1 MKNKNKLII
10 IISIVLI
17 VSIFAIWF
25 FNRTFTVTID
35 YGNEKKYLKVKYN
48 SKLDEKDILDKEK
61 LGDKFINYHIVNKD
75 GVSNLIFS
83 LDTKI
88 TKNIEIK
95 AMYENDIETI
105 KVSFDS
111 NGGTQ
116 IESLTIE
123 KGSKLVLPKSPTK
136 EGYIFKNWKDK
147 EGNIIKNG
155 TVLKNDITL
164 YAVYEKES
172 KPTEKKPSENKPVE
186 NKPVENKPT
195 ENKPTENKPVEN
207 KSTEPVVKEVSV
219 EGVKLNTD
227 KKEIVANTVDKL
239 VATISPS
246 NATDKSLTWSSDNE
260 KVVTVDKNGNI
271 KGVGFGEANITV
283 KTSNGKTATAKVY
296 SNPKS
301 ITLASATTKY
311 ISLYGTQKKATYTIK
326 IDGNGLVVPNDAIKW
341 DAPDAFGSTAP
352 VSINTSGNIINFFAR
367 EVGSMR
373 QVSAT
378 IKVGSL
384 SSKFIINVEPK
395 ISIYNTGSGINC
407 SEYDGRLRCS
417 YKGEK
422 VLKLNSN
429 VPVDWT
435 IGNSAAI
442 ERVDKKGKQELVMYV
457 KYAAQTGIN
466 IKAKTN
472 AGQTKEIVLT
482 PQL

>member
-172 KPTEKKPSENKPVE
+172 KPTEKKPSENKPSE

-195 ENKPTENKPVEN
+195 ENKP
-207 KSTEPVVKEVSV
+207 SEPVVKEVSV

-367 EVGSMR
+367 EVFSMR

-435 IGNSAAI
+435 IGSSNAI

-466 IKAKTN
+466 IKVKTN

>member
-1 MKNKNKLII
+1 MKNNNKLII

-105 KVSFDS
+105 KLSFDS

-172 KPTEKKPSENKPVE
+172 KPTENKPVE
-186 NKPVENKPT
+186 NKPVENKP
-195 ENKPTENKPVEN
+195 
-207 KSTEPVVKEVSV
+207 TEPVVKEVSV

>member
-172 KPTEKKPSENKPVE
+172 KPTENKPVE
-186 NKPVENKPT
+186 NKP
-195 ENKPTENKPVEN
+195 
-207 KSTEPVVKEVSV
+207 TEPVVKEVSV

-472 AGQTKEIVLT
+472 AGQTKEIFLT

>member
-75 GVSNLIFS
+75 GVSNLIFN

-105 KVSFDS
+105 KVDFDS
-111 NGGTQ
+111 NGGTK

-155 TVLKNDITL
+155 TVLENDITL

-172 KPTEKKPSENKPVE
+172 KPTENKPSENKPTE
-186 NKPVENKPT
+186 SKPT
-195 ENKPTENKPVEN
+195 ENKPSENKP
-207 KSTEPVVKEVSV
+207 TEPVVKEVSV
-219 EGVKLNTD
+219 EGVKLNTN

-326 IDGNGLVVPNDAIKW
+326 IDGNGLVVPNDAIEW

-352 VSINTSGNIINFFAR
+352 VSINTSGNVIDFFAR
-367 EVGSMR
+367 EVFSMR

-422 VLKLNSN
+422 VLKLHSN

-435 IGNSAAI
+435 IGSSNAI
-442 ERVDKKGKQELVMYV
+442 ERIDKKENQELVMYV

>member
-75 GVSNLIFS
+75 GVSNLIFN

-105 KVSFDS
+105 KVDFDS
-111 NGGTQ
+111 DGGTK

-155 TVLKNDITL
+155 TVLENDITL

-172 KPTEKKPSENKPVE
+172 KPTENKPS
-186 NKPVENKPT
+186 ENKPT
-195 ENKPTENKPVEN
+195 ENKPSENKPSEN
-207 KSTEPVVKEVSV
+207 KPTESKPSENKPSEPVVKEVSV
-219 EGVKLNTD
+219 EGVKLNTN
-227 KKEIVANTVDKL
+227 KKEIVANTMDKL

-326 IDGNGLVVPNDAIKW
+326 IDGNGLVVPNDAIEW

-352 VSINTSGNIINFFAR
+352 VSINTSGNVIDFFAR
-367 EVGSMR
+367 EVFSMR

-384 SSKFIINVEPK
+384 SRKFIINVEPK

-422 VLKLNSN
+422 VLKLHSN

-435 IGNSAAI
+435 IGSSNAI
-442 ERVDKKGKQELVMYV
+442 ERIDKKENQELVMYV

>member
-1 MKNKNKLII
+1 MKNNNKLII
-10 IISIVLI
+10 IISIVLMF
-17 VSIFAIWF
+17 SIFAIWF

-48 SKLDEKDILDKEK
+48 SKLDEKDILNKEK

-88 TKNIEIK
+88 KKNIEIK

-116 IESLTIE
+116 MESLTIE

-186 NKPVENKPT
+186 NKPT
-195 ENKPTENKPVEN
+195 ENKPSENKP
-207 KSTEPVVKEVSV
+207 TEPVVKEVSV
-219 EGVKLNTD
+219 EGVILNTD

-326 IDGNGLVVPNDAIKW
+326 IDGNGLVVPNDAIEW

-352 VSINTSGNIINFFAR
+352 VSINTSGNVIDFFAR
-367 EVGSMR
+367 EVFSMR

-422 VLKLNSN
+422 VLKLHSN

-435 IGNSAAI
+435 IGSSNAI
-442 ERVDKKGKQELVMYV
+442 ERIDKKENQELVMYV

>member
-164 YAVYEKES
+164 YAVYEKEN
-172 KPTEKKPSENKPVE
+172 KPTEK
-186 NKPVENKPT
+186 KPT

-207 KSTEPVVKEVSV
+207 KPTEPVVKEVSV

-227 KKEIVANTVDKL
+227 KKEIVANTIDKL

>member
-123 KGSKLVLPKSPTK
+123 KGSKLVLPKLPTK

-164 YAVYEKES
+164 YAAYEKES

-195 ENKPTENKPVEN
+195 ENKPVENKP
-207 KSTEPVVKEVSV
+207 TEPVVKEVSV

-311 ISLYGTQKKATYTIK
+311 ISLYGTQKKATYTI
-326 IDGNGLVVPNDAIKW
+326 
-341 DAPDAFGSTAP
+341 T
-352 VSINTSGNIINFFAR
+352 VSYTH
-367 EVGSMR
+367 
-373 QVSAT
+373 
-378 IKVGSL
+378 
-384 SSKFIINVEPK
+384 
-395 ISIYNTGSGINC
+395 
-407 SEYDGRLRCS
+407 
-417 YKGEK
+417 
-422 VLKLNSN
+422 
-429 VPVDWT
+429 
-435 IGNSAAI
+435 
-442 ERVDKKGKQELVMYV
+442 
-457 KYAAQTGIN
+457 
-466 IKAKTN
+466 
-472 AGQTKEIVLT
+472 LT
-482 PQL
+482 LPTTQAV

>member
-61 LGDKFINYHIVNKD
+61 LGDKFINYHIVNKG
-75 GVSNLIFS
+75 GVSNLIFN

-105 KVSFDS
+105 KVDFDS
-111 NGGTQ
+111 DGGTK

-155 TVLKNDITL
+155 TVLENDITL

-172 KPTEKKPSENKPVE
+172 KPTENKPSENKPTESKPSE
-186 NKPVENKPT
+186 NKPSENKPS
-195 ENKPTENKPVEN
+195 ENKP
-207 KSTEPVVKEVSV
+207 SEPVVKEVSV

-326 IDGNGLVVPNDAIKW
+326 IDGNGLVVPNDAIEW

-352 VSINTSGNIINFFAR
+352 VSINTSGNVIDFFAR
-367 EVGSMR
+367 EVFSMR

-384 SSKFIINVEPK
+384 SRKFIINVEPK

-422 VLKLNSN
+422 VLKLHSN

-435 IGNSAAI
+435 IGSSNAI
-442 ERVDKKGKQELVMYV
+442 ERIDKKENQELVMYV

>member
-1 MKNKNKLII
+1 MKNNNKLII
-10 IISIVLI
+10 IISIVLMF
-17 VSIFAIWF
+17 SIFAIWF

-75 GVSNLIFS
+75 GVSNLIFN

-105 KVSFDS
+105 KVDFDS
-111 NGGTQ
+111 DGGTK

-155 TVLKNDITL
+155 TVLKNDTTL

-172 KPTEKKPSENKPVE
+172 KPTEKKPTEKKPSESKPS
-186 NKPVENKPT
+186 ENKPT
-195 ENKPTENKPVEN
+195 ESKPSENKP
-207 KSTEPVVKEVSV
+207 TEPVVKEVSV

-326 IDGNGLVVPNDAIKW
+326 IDGNGLAVPNDAIEW

-352 VSINTSGNIINFFAR
+352 VSINTSGNVIDFFAR
-367 EVGSMR
+367 EVFSMR

-384 SSKFIINVEPK
+384 SRKFIINVEPK

-422 VLKLNSN
+422 VLKLHSN

-435 IGNSAAI
+435 IGSSNAI
-442 ERVDKKGKQELVMYV
+442 ERIDKKENQELVMYV

>member
-75 GVSNLIFS
+75 GVSNLIFN

-105 KVSFDS
+105 KVDFDS
-111 NGGTQ
+111 DGGTK

-155 TVLKNDITL
+155 TVLENDITL

-172 KPTEKKPSENKPVE
+172 KPTENKPSENKPS
-186 NKPVENKPT
+186 ENKPT
-195 ENKPTENKPVEN
+195 ESKPSENKP
-207 KSTEPVVKEVSV
+207 TEPVVKEVSV

-326 IDGNGLVVPNDAIKW
+326 IDGNGLVVPNDAIEW

-352 VSINTSGNIINFFAR
+352 VSINTSGNVIDFFAR
-367 EVGSMR
+367 EVFSMR

-422 VLKLNSN
+422 VLKLHSN

-435 IGNSAAI
+435 IGSSNAI
-442 ERVDKKGKQELVMYV
+442 ERIDKKESQELVMYV

>member
-75 GVSNLIFS
+75 GVSNLIFN

-105 KVSFDS
+105 KVDFDS
-111 NGGTQ
+111 NGGTK

-155 TVLKNDITL
+155 TVLENDITL

-172 KPTEKKPSENKPVE
+172 KPTENKPSENKPTE
-186 NKPVENKPT
+186 SKPT
-195 ENKPTENKPVEN
+195 ENKPSENKPTES
-207 KSTEPVVKEVSV
+207 KPSETKPTEPVVKEVSV
-219 EGVKLNTD
+219 EGVKLNTN

-326 IDGNGLVVPNDAIKW
+326 IDGNGLVVPNDAIEW

-352 VSINTSGNIINFFAR
+352 VSINTSGNVIDFFAR
-367 EVGSMR
+367 EVFSMR

-384 SSKFIINVEPK
+384 SRKFIINVEPK

-422 VLKLNSN
+422 VLKLHSN

-435 IGNSAAI
+435 IGSSNAI
-442 ERVDKKGKQELVMYV
+442 ERIDKKENQELVMYV

>member
-1 MKNKNKLII
+1 MKNNNKLII

-75 GVSNLIFS
+75 GVSNLIFN

-105 KVSFDS
+105 KVDFDS
-111 NGGTQ
+111 DGGTK

-155 TVLKNDITL
+155 TVLKNDTTL

-172 KPTEKKPSENKPVE
+172 KPTEKKPTEKKPSE

-195 ENKPTENKPVEN
+195 ENKPSENKPTENKP
-207 KSTEPVVKEVSV
+207 TEPVVKEVSV
-219 EGVKLNTD
+219 EGVKLNTN

-326 IDGNGLVVPNDAIKW
+326 IDGNGLVVPNDAIEW

-352 VSINTSGNIINFFAR
+352 VSINTSGNVIDFFAR
-367 EVGSMR
+367 EVFSMR

-422 VLKLNSN
+422 VLKLHSN

-435 IGNSAAI
+435 IGSSNAI
-442 ERVDKKGKQELVMYV
+442 ERIDKKESQELVMYV

-482 PQL
+482 PQM

>member
-1 MKNKNKLII
+1 MKNNNKLII

-105 KVSFDS
+105 KVNFDS

-172 KPTEKKPSENKPVE
+172 KPTEKKPVE

-195 ENKPTENKPVEN
+195 ENKP
-207 KSTEPVVKEVSV
+207 TEPVVKEVSV

-435 IGNSAAI
+435 IGSSNAI

>member
-1 MKNKNKLII
+1 MKNNNKLII

-105 KVSFDS
+105 KVNFDS

-172 KPTEKKPSENKPVE
+172 KPTE

-195 ENKPTENKPVEN
+195 ENKPVENKP
-207 KSTEPVVKEVSV
+207 TEPVVKEVSV

>member
-75 GVSNLIFS
+75 GVSNLIFN

-105 KVSFDS
+105 KVDFDS
-111 NGGTQ
+111 NGGTK

-155 TVLKNDITL
+155 TVLENDITL

-172 KPTEKKPSENKPVE
+172 KPTENKPSENKPTESKPSE
-186 NKPVENKPT
+186 NKPSENKPT
-195 ENKPTENKPVEN
+195 ESKPSENKP
-207 KSTEPVVKEVSV
+207 SEPVVKEVSV
-219 EGVKLNTD
+219 EGVKLNTN
-227 KKEIVANTVDKL
+227 KKEIVANTMDKL

-326 IDGNGLVVPNDAIKW
+326 IDGNGLVVPNDAIEW

-352 VSINTSGNIINFFAR
+352 VSINTSGNVIDFFAR
-367 EVGSMR
+367 EVFSMR

-384 SSKFIINVEPK
+384 SRKFIINVEPK

-422 VLKLNSN
+422 VLKLHSN

-435 IGNSAAI
+435 IGSSNAI
-442 ERVDKKGKQELVMYV
+442 ERIDKKENQELVMYV

>member
-1 MKNKNKLII
+1 MKNNNKLII

-48 SKLDEKDILDKEK
+48 RKLDEKDILDKEK

-172 KPTEKKPSENKPVE
+172 KPTEKKPSENKSVE
-186 NKPVENKPT
+186 NKPVENKP
-195 ENKPTENKPVEN
+195 
-207 KSTEPVVKEVSV
+207 TEPVVKEVSV

-227 KKEIVANTVDKL
+227 KKEIVANTIDKL

>member
-75 GVSNLIFS
+75 GVSNLIFN

-105 KVSFDS
+105 KVDFDS
-111 NGGTQ
+111 NGGTK

-155 TVLKNDITL
+155 TVLENDITL

-172 KPTEKKPSENKPVE
+172 KPTENKPTESKPTENKPSENKPSE
-186 NKPVENKPT
+186 NKPSENKP
-195 ENKPTENKPVEN
+195 
-207 KSTEPVVKEVSV
+207 TEPVVKEVSV
-219 EGVKLNTD
+219 EGVKLNTN

-326 IDGNGLVVPNDAIKW
+326 IDGNGLVVPNDAIEW

-352 VSINTSGNIINFFAR
+352 VSINTSGNVIDFFAR
-367 EVGSMR
+367 EVFSMR

-384 SSKFIINVEPK
+384 SRKFIINVEPK

-422 VLKLNSN
+422 VLKLHSN

-435 IGNSAAI
+435 IGSSNAI
-442 ERVDKKGKQELVMYV
+442 ERIDKKESQELVMYV

>member
-1 MKNKNKLII
+1 MKNNNKLII

-75 GVSNLIFS
+75 GVSNLIFN

-105 KVSFDS
+105 KVDFDS
-111 NGGTQ
+111 DGGTK

-155 TVLKNDITL
+155 TVLENDITL

-172 KPTEKKPSENKPVE
+172 KPTENKPSENKPTE
-186 NKPVENKPT
+186 SKPT
-195 ENKPTENKPVEN
+195 ENKPSESKPSENKP
-207 KSTEPVVKEVSV
+207 TEPVVKEVSV
-219 EGVKLNTD
+219 EGVKLNTN

-326 IDGNGLVVPNDAIKW
+326 IDGNGLVVPNDAIEW

-352 VSINTSGNIINFFAR
+352 VSINTSGNVIDFFAR
-367 EVGSMR
+367 EVFSMR

-384 SSKFIINVEPK
+384 SRKFIINVEPK

-422 VLKLNSN
+422 VLKLHSN

-435 IGNSAAI
+435 IGSSNAI
-442 ERVDKKGKQELVMYV
+442 ERIDKKENQELVMYV

>member
-164 YAVYEKES
+164 YAAYEK
-172 KPTEKKPSENKPVE
+172 E

-207 KSTEPVVKEVSV
+207 KPTEPVVKEVSV

>member
-1 MKNKNKLII
+1 MKNNNKLII

-172 KPTEKKPSENKPVE
+172 KPTENKPVE
-186 NKPVENKPT
+186 NKP
-195 ENKPTENKPVEN
+195 
-207 KSTEPVVKEVSV
+207 TEPVVKEVSV

>member
-172 KPTEKKPSENKPVE
+172 KPTE
-186 NKPVENKPT
+186 
-195 ENKPTENKPVEN
+195 NKPTENKPVEN
-207 KSTEPVVKEVSV
+207 KPTEPVVKEVSV

>member
-1 MKNKNKLII
+1 MKNNNKLII

-75 GVSNLIFS
+75 GVSNLIFN

-105 KVSFDS
+105 KVDFDS
-111 NGGTQ
+111 DGGTK

-155 TVLKNDITL
+155 TVLENDITL

-172 KPTEKKPSENKPVE
+172 KPTENKPSENKPTE
-186 NKPVENKPT
+186 SKPT
-195 ENKPTENKPVEN
+195 ENKPSENKPTES
-207 KSTEPVVKEVSV
+207 KPSETKPTEPVVKEVSV
-219 EGVKLNTD
+219 EGVKLNTN

-326 IDGNGLVVPNDAIKW
+326 IDGNGLVVPNDAIEW

-352 VSINTSGNIINFFAR
+352 VSINTSGNVIDFFAR
-367 EVGSMR
+367 EVFSMR

-384 SSKFIINVEPK
+384 SRKFIINVEPK

-422 VLKLNSN
+422 VLKLHSN

-435 IGNSAAI
+435 IGSSNAI
-442 ERVDKKGKQELVMYV
+442 ERIDKKENQELVMYV

-472 AGQTKEIVLT
+472 AGQTKEIILT

>member
-1 MKNKNKLII
+1 MKNNNKLII

-116 IESLTIE
+116 MESLTIE

-172 KPTEKKPSENKPVE
+172 KPTENKPSENKPTE
-186 NKPVENKPT
+186 SKPT
-195 ENKPTENKPVEN
+195 ENKPSESKPSENKP
-207 KSTEPVVKEVSV
+207 TEPVVKEVSV

-246 NATDKSLTWSSDNE
+246 NATDKSLTWASDNE

-326 IDGNGLVVPNDAIKW
+326 IDGNGLAVPNDAIEW

-352 VSINTSGNIINFFAR
+352 VSINTSGNVIDFFAR
-367 EVGSMR
+367 EVFSMR

-422 VLKLNSN
+422 VLKLHSN

-435 IGNSAAI
+435 IGSSNAI
-442 ERVDKKGKQELVMYV
+442 ERIDKKENQELVMYV

>member
-75 GVSNLIFS
+75 GVSNLIFN

-105 KVSFDS
+105 KVDFDS
-111 NGGTQ
+111 DGGTK

-155 TVLKNDITL
+155 TVLENDITL

-172 KPTEKKPSENKPVE
+172 KPTENKPSENKPTE
-186 NKPVENKPT
+186 SKPT
-195 ENKPTENKPVEN
+195 ENKPSENKPTES
-207 KSTEPVVKEVSV
+207 KPSETKPTEPVVKEVSV
-219 EGVKLNTD
+219 EGVKLNTN

-326 IDGNGLVVPNDAIKW
+326 IDGNGLVVPNDAIEW

-352 VSINTSGNIINFFAR
+352 VSINTSGNVIDFFAR
-367 EVGSMR
+367 EVFSMR

-384 SSKFIINVEPK
+384 SRKFIINVEPK

-422 VLKLNSN
+422 VLKLHSN

-435 IGNSAAI
+435 IGSSNAI
-442 ERVDKKGKQELVMYV
+442 ERIDKKENQELVMYV

>member
-75 GVSNLIFS
+75 GVSNLIFN

-105 KVSFDS
+105 KVDFDS
-111 NGGTQ
+111 DGGTK

-155 TVLKNDITL
+155 TVLENDITL

-172 KPTEKKPSENKPVE
+172 KPTENKPS
-186 NKPVENKPT
+186 ENKPT
-195 ENKPTENKPVEN
+195 ENKPSENKPSEN
-207 KSTEPVVKEVSV
+207 KPTESKPSENKPSEPVVKEVSV
-219 EGVKLNTD
+219 EGVKLNTN
-227 KKEIVANTVDKL
+227 KKEIVANTMDKL

-326 IDGNGLVVPNDAIKW
+326 IDGNGLVVPNDAIEW

-352 VSINTSGNIINFFAR
+352 VSINTSGNVIDFFAR
-367 EVGSMR
+367 EVFSMR

-384 SSKFIINVEPK
+384 SRKFIINVEPK

-422 VLKLNSN
+422 VLKLHSN

-435 IGNSAAI
+435 IGSSNAI
-442 ERVDKKGKQELVMYV
+442 ERIDKKESQELVMYV

>member
-1 MKNKNKLII
+1 
-10 IISIVLI
+10 
-17 VSIFAIWF
+17 
-25 FNRTFTVTID
+25 
-35 YGNEKKYLKVKYN
+35 
-48 SKLDEKDILDKEK
+48 
-61 LGDKFINYHIVNKD
+61 
-75 GVSNLIFS
+75 
-83 LDTKI
+83 
-88 TKNIEIK
+88 
-95 AMYENDIETI
+95 MYENDIETI

-207 KSTEPVVKEVSV
+207 KPTENKPTESVVKEVSV

-435 IGNSAAI
+435 IGSSNAI

>member
-1 MKNKNKLII
+1 MMKTKEYYVNNLN
-10 IISIVLI
+10 VLYEDNHLI
-17 VSIFAIWF
+17 V
-25 FNRTFTVTID
+25 VEKPID
-35 YGNEKKYLKVKYN
+35 VLSQKDITNDFDMNEIIKDYLKVKYN

-195 ENKPTENKPVEN
+195 ENK
-207 KSTEPVVKEVSV
+207 
-219 EGVKLNTD
+219 NTD
-227 KKEIVANTVDKL
+227 LDCFL
-239 VATISPS
+239 YLTIL
-246 NATDKSLTWSSDNE
+246 TTLSLIFSR
-260 KVVTVDKNGNI
+260 
-271 KGVGFGEANITV
+271 
-283 KTSNGKTATAKVY
+283 
-296 SNPKS
+296 PK
-301 ITLASATTKY
+301 Y
-311 ISLYGTQKKATYTIK
+311 
-326 IDGNGLVVPNDAIKW
+326 
-341 DAPDAFGSTAP
+341 
-352 VSINTSGNIINFFAR
+352 
-367 EVGSMR
+367 
-373 QVSAT
+373 
-378 IKVGSL
+378 
-384 SSKFIINVEPK
+384 
-395 ISIYNTGSGINC
+395 NC
-407 SEYDGRLRCS
+407 SPNV
-417 YKGEK
+417 K
-422 VLKLNSN
+422 V
-429 VPVDWT
+429 
-435 IGNSAAI
+435 
-442 ERVDKKGKQELVMYV
+442 
-457 KYAAQTGIN
+457 
-466 IKAKTN
+466 
-472 AGQTKEIVLT
+472 
-482 PQL
+482 

>member
-186 NKPVENKPT
+186 NKPFENKP
-195 ENKPTENKPVEN
+195 
-207 KSTEPVVKEVSV
+207 TEPVVKEVSV

>member
-75 GVSNLIFS
+75 GVSNLIFN

-105 KVSFDS
+105 KVDFDS
-111 NGGTQ
+111 NGGTK

-155 TVLKNDITL
+155 TVLENDITL

-172 KPTEKKPSENKPVE
+172 KPTENKPS
-186 NKPVENKPT
+186 ENKPT
-195 ENKPTENKPVEN
+195 ENKPSENKPTESKPTENKPSEN
-207 KSTEPVVKEVSV
+207 KPTEPVVKEVSV
-219 EGVKLNTD
+219 EGVKLNTN

-326 IDGNGLVVPNDAIKW
+326 IDGNGLVVPNDAIEW

-352 VSINTSGNIINFFAR
+352 VSINTSGNVIDFFAR
-367 EVGSMR
+367 EVFSMR

-384 SSKFIINVEPK
+384 SRKFIINVEPK

-422 VLKLNSN
+422 VLKLHSN

-435 IGNSAAI
+435 IGSSNAI
-442 ERVDKKGKQELVMYV
+442 ERIDKKESQELVMYV

>member
-1 MKNKNKLII
+1 MKNNNKLII

-105 KVSFDS
+105 KVDFDS
-111 NGGTQ
+111 DGGTK

-136 EGYIFKNWKDK
+136 EGYIFKNWKEK

-155 TVLKNDITL
+155 TVLENDITL

-172 KPTEKKPSENKPVE
+172 KPTENKPSENKPTE
-186 NKPVENKPT
+186 SKPT
-195 ENKPTENKPVEN
+195 ENKPSENKPTESKPSEN
-207 KSTEPVVKEVSV
+207 KPTEPVVKEVSV

-227 KKEIVANTVDKL
+227 KKEIVANTMDKL

-326 IDGNGLVVPNDAIKW
+326 IDGNGLAVPNDAIEW

-352 VSINTSGNIINFFAR
+352 VSINTSGNVIDFFAR
-367 EVGSMR
+367 EVFSMR

-422 VLKLNSN
+422 VLKLHSN

-435 IGNSAAI
+435 IGSSNAI
-442 ERVDKKGKQELVMYV
+442 ERIDKKENQELVMYV

>member
-75 GVSNLIFS
+75 GVSNLIFN

-105 KVSFDS
+105 KVDFDS
-111 NGGTQ
+111 NGGTK

-155 TVLKNDITL
+155 TVLENDITL

-172 KPTEKKPSENKPVE
+172 KPTENKPSENKPTE
-186 NKPVENKPT
+186 SKPT
-195 ENKPTENKPVEN
+195 ENKPSENKP
-207 KSTEPVVKEVSV
+207 TEPVVKEVSV
-219 EGVKLNTD
+219 EGVKLNTN

-326 IDGNGLVVPNDAIKW
+326 IDGNGLVVPNDAIEW

-352 VSINTSGNIINFFAR
+352 VSINTSGNVIDFFAR
-367 EVGSMR
+367 EVFSMR

-384 SSKFIINVEPK
+384 SRKFIINVEPK

-422 VLKLNSN
+422 VLKLHSN

-435 IGNSAAI
+435 IGSSNAI
-442 ERVDKKGKQELVMYV
+442 ERIDKKESQELVMYV

>member
-1 MKNKNKLII
+1 MKNNNKLII

-75 GVSNLIFS
+75 GVSNLIFN

-105 KVSFDS
+105 KVDFDS
-111 NGGTQ
+111 DGGTK

-155 TVLKNDITL
+155 TVLKNDTTL

-172 KPTEKKPSENKPVE
+172 KPTEKKPTEKKPSE

-195 ENKPTENKPVEN
+195 ENKPSENKPTENKP
-207 KSTEPVVKEVSV
+207 TEPVVKEVSV

-326 IDGNGLVVPNDAIKW
+326 IDGNGLAVPNDAIEW

-352 VSINTSGNIINFFAR
+352 VSINTSGNVIDFFAR
-367 EVGSMR
+367 EAFSMR

-422 VLKLNSN
+422 VLKLHSN

-435 IGNSAAI
+435 IGSSNAI
-442 ERVDKKGKQELVMYV
+442 ERIDKKENQELVMYV